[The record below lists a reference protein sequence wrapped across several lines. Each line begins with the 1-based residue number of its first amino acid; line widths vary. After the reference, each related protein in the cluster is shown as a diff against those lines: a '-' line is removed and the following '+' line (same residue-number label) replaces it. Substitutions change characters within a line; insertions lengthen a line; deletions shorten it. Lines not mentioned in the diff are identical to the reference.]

1 MKMFGVGQDPPTVNY
16 DGSWYVQDTDRTVQI
31 PNMIYFGE
39 PKGCRFLNLD
49 KAIKI
54 GDTYMEV
61 S

>member
-1 MKMFGVGQDPPTVNY
+1 MWKTL
-16 DGSWYVQDTDRTVQI
+16 WTVQI